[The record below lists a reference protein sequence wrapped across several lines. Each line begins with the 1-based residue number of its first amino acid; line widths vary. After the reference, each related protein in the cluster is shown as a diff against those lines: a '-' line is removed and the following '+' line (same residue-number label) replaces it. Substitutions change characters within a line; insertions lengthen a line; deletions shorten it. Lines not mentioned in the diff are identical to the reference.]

1 MTDKKKNLTES
12 QEDYLEAIYDLMNAR
27 GKATV
32 SETAERLSVAKP
44 SVVKA
49 LKRLRELKLVIQEPY
64 SEINLTPAGRK
75 EAEFVRLRHNA
86 LVYFLTDFLGLDY
99 KSAETNACALEHHL
113 CERSTERLLAF
124 IELNYENAVRVT
136 EGENFENGSFLKR
149 TVRRPK
155 ESTAG
160 EHKK

>member
-12 QEDYLEAIYDLMNAR
+12 LEDYLEAIYDLVHAQ

-49 LKRLRELKLVIQEPY
+49 LKRLRELKLVVQEPY
-64 SEINLTPAGRK
+64 SEISLTPAGRK

-124 IELNYENAVRVT
+124 IELNYENVVRVV
-136 EGENFENGSFLKR
+136 EGKNFENGSFLKR
-149 TVRRPK
+149 TVQRRPK
-155 ESTAG
+155 ESTAD
-160 EHKK
+160 E